1 LYFVTDAWC
10 LVQVNSTQHLQ
21 ESCQAESAAQNIS
34 SATSQAIG
42 SALAPMYGANACSNI
57 YLSGMDITA
66 ALLVHFIMLQPS
78 GGHNNAAFAKQNSVA
93 ASVFCDL
100 CTLHSMAYT
109 CLNSSSSQLSIAH
122 DVEPDLL
129 NNCCTLSIKQW
140 EQGKLVLP
148 SGHAPNA
155 RHLS

>member
-1 LYFVTDAWC
+1 VFGA
-10 LVQVNSTQHLQ
+10 VNSTQYLQ